1 MLYKYLHNILNFACW
16 PIKPKI
22 FTSWPFK
29 KVFVDP
35 WYRTVP
41 GTWWVLSEYK
51 LLFTVLFS
59 TLLFYTKLHSHA
71 LWINCW
77 SRGERPKSQ
86 WNTSYSLICGL
97 IRAPVLSPLKGALT
111 VVQLKEG
118 HSRFTPRFQRQDSCP
133 DSRGKIL
140 PPLQINY
147 LFKTWP
153 RVPVTFVA
161 YQETILRSSQ
171 LDKAVFKFRS

>member
-59 TLLFYTKLHSHA
+59 TLCYFIPNYTLMLCELIAEAEEKDPSLSGILHTA
-71 LWINCW
+71 WF
-77 SRGERPKSQ
+77 
-86 WNTSYSLICGL
+86 
-97 IRAPVLSPLKGALT
+97 
-111 VVQLKEG
+111 VV
-118 HSRFTPRFQRQDSCP
+118 S
-133 DSRGKIL
+133 
-140 PPLQINY
+140 
-147 LFKTWP
+147 
-153 RVPVTFVA
+153 
-161 YQETILRSSQ
+161 
-171 LDKAVFKFRS
+171 